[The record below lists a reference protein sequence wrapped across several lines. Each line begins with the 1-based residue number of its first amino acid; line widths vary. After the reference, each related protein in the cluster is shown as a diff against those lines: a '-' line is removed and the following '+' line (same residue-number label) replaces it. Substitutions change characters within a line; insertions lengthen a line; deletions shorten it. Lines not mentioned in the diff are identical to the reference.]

1 MACPEASMR
10 RSRTWAT
17 QLACALA
24 VTLAGTACG
33 GASVTRAPG
42 TSAALNGEGPITL
55 VTGRDT
61 SGYLRPLL
69 GRWNARHPAQRV
81 TLVQLPADADDQ
93 HAQMVANLQA
103 RSGLYDVLNL
113 DVIWTPEFASAG
125 WIVPLN
131 PKLFPL
137 SQFLRPA
144 VDTAS
149 WDGRLWAVPYTSN
162 AGLLYYRKD
171 ILARAG
177 AAPPRTWAQLADLAS
192 TVAPRYHLYGYAGQ
206 YKLYE
211 GLTVNFAEAV
221 QSAGGTVLSS
231 DGKRVTLGSP
241 QAREG
246 LSFLVRGFRAG
257 WIPKA
262 ALSWD
267 ENRAS
272 AAFES
277 GRLLFMRNW
286 PLAYGLASR
295 PGPGNEVVGKFG
307 VAPLP
312 GPRGSGSSSLGGGDL
327 AISAFSRHQ
336 RTALRFIQYLT
347 SLASERQILI
357 QGSLPPVWTRLYAD
371 PLLIKRFPYLPV
383 LRRAIGSAEPRP
395 KSTDYNQLSLAISSS
410 VYQALTLRKSVSG
423 TISNLSAQ
431 LDNIVRQG

>member
-1 MACPEASMR
+1 MR
-10 RSRTWAT
+10 RSRTRA
-17 QLACALA
+17 AR
-24 VTLAGTACG
+24 LAGLLAGVLVATACG
-33 GASVTRAPG
+33 GPGVTQG
-42 TSAALNGEGPITL
+42 LSTSAALNGQGPITF
-55 VTGRDT
+55 VTGADT

-69 GRWNARHPAQRV
+69 ATWNTRHPGERV

-103 RSGLYDVLNL
+103 RSGLYDVLNM

-144 VDTAS
+144 VDTAD

-171 ILARAG
+171 ILAGAH
-177 AAPPRTWAQLADLAS
+177 AAPPRTWAQLASLAS
-192 TVAPRYHLYGYAGQ
+192 TLAPPHHMYGYAGQ

-221 QSAGGTVLSS
+221 QSAGGGILSG
-231 DGKRVTLGSP
+231 DGKRVILNSP

-246 LSFLVRGFRAG
+246 LGFLVRGFSAG

-272 AAFES
+272 AVFES
-277 GRLLFMRNW
+277 GKLLFMRNW

-295 PGPGNEVVGKFG
+295 PGNTNQVAGKFS
-307 VAPLP
+307 VVPLP
-312 GPRGSGSSSLGGGDL
+312 GPHGRGSSSLGGGDL

-336 RTALRFIQYLT
+336 QTALRFIQYLT
-347 SLASERQILI
+347 SLTSERQILV
-357 QGSLPPVWTRLYAD
+357 QGSLPPVWVRLYAD
-371 PLLIKRFPYLPV
+371 RALIKRFPYLPV
-383 LRRAIGSAEPRP
+383 LRQAILSAKPRP

-410 VYQALTLRKSVSG
+410 VYQALRLKKAVNG
-423 TISNLSAQ
+423 TIANLSAQ
-431 LDNIVRQG
+431 LNNIIRGG